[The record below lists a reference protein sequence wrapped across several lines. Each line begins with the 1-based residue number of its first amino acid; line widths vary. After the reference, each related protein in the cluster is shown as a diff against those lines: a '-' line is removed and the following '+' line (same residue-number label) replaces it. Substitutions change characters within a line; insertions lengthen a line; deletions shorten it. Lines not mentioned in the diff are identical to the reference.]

1 MRGAAVLAI
10 CGSLLL
16 GSQALAERTTI
27 RVGDHPG
34 LGRIVLD
41 LTAPGAPYSVE
52 EVQDGLILRL
62 APGLEPDLSLAR
74 RLPRNLLAMEPAP
87 DGLRLTLRPGA
98 RLRHYRLGTYLVLD
112 LHDGPAPR
120 ATPATEARAQP
131 ASRAAGAR
139 QARGQDSA
147 RPAPAPAA
155 STPTPPALP
164 LVAPIADGPPPP
176 IREAA
181 PAPAPAPAPSV
192 NAGLPLRSIA
202 GKEGRVLVLPLP
214 AETGLAVLR
223 RGDTLLVVLDQSHV
237 FDTGPLRDDPVFGR
251 LRSETLPEAT
261 ILRLPVSPPAMLRA
275 RRDGE
280 RWLFSPLPE
289 VSHERSILAEPGE
302 GRVVLRAAAPGRP
315 VPISDPETGFPIL
328 VGTVREAGQSV
339 PTARNL
345 AQVDLLPTQ
354 LGVAALARA
363 DTAAL
368 RRVGDRFILSGISGV
383 AAADL
388 NAEAGSMTRIME
400 VPSIETSALQE
411 RLRSLQ
417 ANIAAAPPLARLSL
431 RRESAEALLALGLP
445 QEAQAMI
452 RLAFQED
459 PRASTDPRSL
469 VAHGAAALLASRI
482 SEAQGLLA
490 ANLRGNDEVTLWRAA
505 LAAANGDMAAASP
518 GFAATIPL
526 LVGYPELLKARLL
539 PVAAEA
545 LVQADDLAAANRL
558 LRAVGDRSDLAYA
571 RARLAEAEGRAAD
584 ALNLYAGVAAG
595 RDRLARAKALR
606 RSVEIRLATG
616 ALDPAG
622 GATALEAG
630 LFAWRGDS
638 EELGTRM
645 RIAALRQ
652 TAGDS
657 RGALEM
663 LKEAVGIFPDQ
674 AAQIRP
680 AQEAALLQALARE
693 SPTVAVA
700 MSETHAALLP
710 RDGRGAEALA
720 LLAERLAAMDLPER
734 GAALAQQA
742 LEQAAPGQR
751 AGLVT
756 RLAGLRLAAG
766 DAPGA
771 LAVLQAAQADPA
783 EAIARG
789 LLTARAKA
797 AMGARDEAAA
807 IFRSLGPAGLT
818 ALAALLAEQQDW
830 AGASDALLSLAA
842 ARPDDPATP
851 REILRAAA
859 FAALGGDNAR
869 LGAIRAAWLGR
880 LASGPI
886 ADALAAL
893 TADPVRGL
901 SDLPRL
907 QRELDLFRGFPNRLE
922 AFRTAA
928 ANPG

>member
-1 MRGAAVLAI
+1 MRGAAILAI

-16 GSQALAERTTI
+16 GSHAMAERTTI

-62 APGLEPDLSLAR
+62 AQGLEPDLSLAR
-74 RLPRNLLAMEPAP
+74 RLPRNLVAMEPAP
-87 DGLRLTLRPGA
+87 DGLRLTLRTGA

-120 ATPATEARAQP
+120 ATPAAEPRVQP
-131 ASRAAGAR
+131 ASRAAAGR
-139 QARGQDSA
+139 QARGQGTVPPV
-147 RPAPAPAA
+147 PAPATSA
-155 STPTPPALP
+155 PPALP
-164 LVAPIADGPPPP
+164 VAAPVADSPPAPV
-176 IREAA
+176 REAA
-181 PAPAPAPAPSV
+181 PAPAVPAPVA
-192 NAGLPLRSIA
+192 AGLPLHSIA
-202 GKEGRVLVLPLP
+202 GQEGRVLVLPLP
-214 AETGLAVLR
+214 AETGLAILR
-223 RGDTLLVVLDQSHV
+223 RGDTLLVVLDQPHA
-237 FDTGPLRDDPVFGR
+237 FDTSALRDDPVFGR
-251 LRSETLPEAT
+251 LGAETFPEAT
-261 ILRLPVSPPAMLRA
+261 VLRLPVTQPAMLRA

-280 RWLFSPLPE
+280 RWLLSALPE
-289 VSHERSILAEPGE
+289 LSRERSILAEPGE

-328 VGTVREAGQSV
+328 VGTVREAGQGV
-339 PTARNL
+339 PTARSL
-345 AQVDLLPTQ
+345 AQVDFLPTQ

-363 DTAAL
+363 DTVAL
-368 RRVGDRFILSGISGV
+368 RRVGDRFVLSGIAGV
-383 AAADL
+383 AASDP

-400 VPSIETSALQE
+400 VPSIEAAAIQE

-417 ANIAAAPPLARLSL
+417 ANIAAAPPLARLPL
-431 RRESAEALLALGLP
+431 RREAAEALLALGLP
-445 QEAQAMI
+445 QEAQAML

-469 VAHGAAALLASRI
+469 VAHGAAALLANRTFD
-482 SEAQGLLA
+482 AQGLTA
-490 ANLRGNDEVTLWRAA
+490 ANLPGSDEVTLWRAA
-505 LAAANGDMAAASP
+505 LAAANGDAAAASP

-526 LVGYPELLKARLL
+526 LVSYPELLKARLL

-545 LVQADDLAAANRL
+545 LVEGGDLAAASRL
-558 LRAVGDRSDLAYA
+558 LRGVGARPDLAYA
-571 RARLAEAEGRAAD
+571 RGRLAEAEGRAAE
-584 ALNLYAGVAAG
+584 ALSLYAGVAAG

-606 RSVEIRLATG
+606 RSVELRLATG
-616 ALDPAG
+616 ALDAAAG
-622 GATALEAG
+622 AAALEAG

-638 EELGTRM
+638 EELGTRL

-652 TAGDS
+652 AAGDP

-663 LKEAVGIFPDQ
+663 LKETGGIFPDH

-680 AQEAALLQALARE
+680 TQEAALFQALAQE
-693 SPTVAVA
+693 PPTLAVA
-700 MSETHAALLP
+700 MSEAYAALLP

-742 LEQAAPGQR
+742 LDRAAPGQR
-751 AGLVT
+751 AGLTT
-756 RLAGLRLAAG
+756 RLATLRLAAG

-771 LAVLQAAQADPA
+771 LAALQAAPSDPA
-783 EAIARG
+783 EMIARG
-789 LLTARAKA
+789 RLTAQAKA
-797 AMGARDEAAA
+797 ALGARDEAAA
-807 IFRSLGPAGLT
+807 VLRGLGPAGLP
-818 ALAALLAEQQDW
+818 ALAVLLAEQQDW
-830 AGASDALLSLAA
+830 AGASDALLSLAT

-851 REILRAAA
+851 REVLRAAA

-880 LASGPI
+880 LAPGPL

-907 QRELDLFRGFPNRLE
+907 QRELDLFRGFPKRLE

-928 ANPG
+928 RNPG